1 VKSADIALRPITPED
16 ESFLFEVYAS
26 TRADEMKLVPW
37 SEAQQEEFLRMQ
49 FAAQHK
55 HYQSEYPDA
64 DYQIILLHD
73 RSIGR
78 LYVDRRAAE
87 IRILDVTLLPEYR
100 NRGIGSPLI
109 QALIA
114 EGKNTGKAVSIY
126 VDNFGGAASLFERL
140 GFSKVEN
147 NGMNS
152 LFVHDSSN

>member
-1 VKSADIALRPITPED
+1 VKSDDIALRPITPED

-55 HYQSEYPDA
+55 YYQSEYPAA
-64 DYQIILLHD
+64 DYQIILLHH

-78 LYVDRRAAE
+78 LYVDRRASE

-100 NRGIGSPLI
+100 NRGIGTPLI
-109 QALIA
+109 QALID
-114 EGKNTGKAVSIY
+114 EGKNTGKAVGIY
-126 VDNFGGAASLFERL
+126 VDNFGVAASFFERL

-152 LFVHDSSN
+152 LFVHNSSN

>member
-1 VKSADIALRPITPED
+1 MKSDDIALRPITPED

-49 FAAQHK
+49 FTAQHK

-78 LYVDRRAAE
+78 LYVDRRASE

-100 NRGIGSPLI
+100 NRGIGTPLI

-147 NGMNS
+147 NGINS